1 MSGRDRGDKNHV
13 DNQNLTVV
21 PNRTCTLQKT
31 NNMI

>member
-1 MSGRDRGDKNHV
+1 MSGRDRGDKNNV

-21 PNRTCTLQKT
+21 PNMTCTLQKT